1 MHQRDYILRLLEQLG
16 VAFAALRRRILQ
28 REKSSEVREAL
39 SQIAG
44 QAGFDIEL
52 LRRFDLETLRLFG
65 MPTGEVEPTRCWMMA
80 EILYLDG
87 LEASLSDQ
95 AAEESLLK
103 ARALFDMLRPAG
115 GLLVGW
121 PEAADRIAEIDALLE
136 GASDA
141 PNGGARNRRVRAIQR
156 QHAAT

>member
-1 MHQRDYILRLLEQLG
+1 
-16 VAFAALRRRILQ
+16 
-28 REKSSEVREAL
+28 
-39 SQIAG
+39 
-44 QAGFDIEL
+44 
-52 LRRFDLETLRLFG
+52 
-65 MPTGEVEPTRCWMMA
+65 MMA

-136 GASDA
+136 GGSDA
-141 PNGGARNRRVRAIQR
+141 SNGGGVRSRRVRAIHR
-156 QHAAT
+156 QHAAI